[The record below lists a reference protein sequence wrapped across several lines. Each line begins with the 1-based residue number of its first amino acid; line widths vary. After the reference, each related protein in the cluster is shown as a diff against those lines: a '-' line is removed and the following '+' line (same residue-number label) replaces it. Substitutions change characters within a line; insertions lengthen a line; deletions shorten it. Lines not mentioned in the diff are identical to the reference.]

1 MITFWKLLNFNGKI
15 FLTFFKG
22 VRVKKRYFLK
32 GCGVLVASLLIS
44 GCAPTGGGSGSWSD
58 SQVKE
63 FEAILAEDRY
73 SSLCDLGPLYQQYL
87 QTKDKKLLNKLLYN
101 YVKNLANSCI
111 DLDSFERA
119 QERRKAQGIKTHY
132 SVYLENVSSIDIFNK
147 LSKGEKIESILAPY
161 IPPTPQFNRLIDAL
175 NSTSDPASRKKIKLN
190 IERTKIM
197 DPNNWDTYVLIN
209 VPEYKFRLFENGTK
223 VMEFKVIVGKYKW
236 QTPIFSSTMKYI
248 VINPTW
254 NVPDNIARKEIIPH
268 LVKDPVGYLKRHNMV
283 VRRDYNIDSPPV
295 DPRSVNWKKY
305 LSKEWEN
312 KELPYK
318 LIERASTRNA
328 LGQVKF
334 MFPNRFSVYMHDT
347 NKKYLFNNVQ
357 RSFSHGC
364 IRLEKPFDLLRHIST
379 NYTATPIENPKEYLA
394 LLRRKKK
401 RDTTY
406 INLVRT
412 IPVHIVYLTAYVD
425 EDGVVRFFNDIYRY
439 DAIQHVRGLG
449 SI

>member
-1 MITFWKLLNFNGKI
+1 
-15 FLTFFKG
+15 
-22 VRVKKRYFLK
+22 
-32 GCGVLVASLLIS
+32 
-44 GCAPTGGGSGSWSD
+44 
-58 SQVKE
+58 
-63 FEAILAEDRY
+63 
-73 SSLCDLGPLYQQYL
+73 
-87 QTKDKKLLNKLLYN
+87 
-101 YVKNLANSCI
+101 
-111 DLDSFERA
+111 
-119 QERRKAQGIKTHY
+119 
-132 SVYLENVSSIDIFNK
+132 
-147 LSKGEKIESILAPY
+147 
-161 IPPTPQFNRLIDAL
+161 
-175 NSTSDPASRKKIKLN
+175 
-190 IERTKIM
+190 

-347 NKKYLFNNVQ
+347 NKKYLFNNAQ